1 MNALHIEIQQLLIG
15 RRDALVSIMEFSP
28 GNPTFF
34 QLLAEVDSAIKRA
47 DDQNYG
53 ICEVCGKVM
62 EEAELLANPLLTQ
75 CLSHLPAEQLR
86 KIYQDLGF
94 AEVMGSASLPD
105 DVKGAGITMTPWTSA
120 SAQEIDLDINRA
132 RVVQAELLPESH
144 VRHETWDIFYEFIP
158 SGPLSG
164 DYCDLVRVN
173 PREIF
178 LMFGDAMGKGITA
191 CMTSCRLHTLFRTLL
206 ELNLPLTELVERAN
220 RIFCQCVLTSGH
232 YATLLCGRATPTG
245 TLELVNAGHLPP
257 LVLRNGGVER
267 VMSSGTKGL
276 PLGLFFESSYE
287 VSHIQLEP
295 GETLLC
301 YTDGLTEARDSA
313 ENEYGYERLAEVALG
328 NKDLAPEEL
337 VRVCRED
344 VAAYTSKSNFS
355 DDFTLLALRRVA

>member
-1 MNALHIEIQQLLIG
+1 MNASQNQIRQLLLA
-15 RRDALVSIMEFSP
+15 RREALLSIMEFSP
-28 GNPTFF
+28 GNPNFF
-34 QLLAEVDSAIKRA
+34 QLLFDVDSALKRI
-47 DDQNYG
+47 DNRSYG
-53 ICEVCGKVM
+53 ICEVCGKQIP
-62 EEAELLANPLLTQ
+62 ESELLANPLLTQ
-75 CLSHLPAEQLR
+75 CLAHLPVDQQR
-86 KIYQDLGF
+86 SIYRDQGF
-94 AEVMGSASLPD
+94 AEVMKSSALPD
-105 DVKGAGITMTPWTSA
+105 DVKGAGITMTPWTSV

-173 PREIF
+173 PGEIF

-191 CMTSCRLHTLFRTLL
+191 CMTSCRLHTLFRTLVD
-206 ELNLPLTELVERAN
+206 LNLPLTEMVERAN

-232 YATLLCGRATPTG
+232 CATLLCGRATSEG

-257 LVLRNGGVER
+257 LVLRDGGVER
-267 VMSSGTKGL
+267 VVSSGAKGL
-276 PLGLFFESSYE
+276 PLGLFYESRYE
-287 VSHIQLEP
+287 VSRIQLQP

-313 ENEYGYERLAEVALG
+313 ENEYGHERLAKVAQG

-337 VRVCRED
+337 VRACRED
-344 VAAYTSKSNFS
+344 VAAYTSQSNFS